1 MTATK
6 ALPLHIKYMYNDFLK
21 ILSAFCNLQYGP
33 NSLTQLYGTG
43 SNGKLG
49 RDKAI

>member
-1 MTATK
+1 MTTTK
-6 ALPLHIKYMYNDFLK
+6 ALPLHMYNDFLK

-33 NSLTQLYGTG
+33 NSLTQLYLYGTG